1 MEEQN
6 KNIEAKKGKDNKK
19 TKDSAKIGIAVAAS
33 AALFFGCLFAIES
46 SLNTPSTTVNS
57 SIGANST
64 QISTKP
70 STSTSDNPVV
80 DVYDPMK
87 ETLNMPVK
95 SSISIGRYFY
105 DAKDSKENRENA
117 LVQTQDGFEKSE
129 GIVYQDSKIFE
140 VYACFSGE
148 VTKVIN
154 DSTYGNMIFIEHESG
169 VVAAYSSLGS
179 VSVVENQKVKQGDLL
194 GTSGESNFTSEFT
207 QSLHFSIVK
216 DEKMLNPSKAYG
228 QLVKDL

>member
-46 SLNTPSTTVNS
+46 SLNTPSTGNS

-95 SSISIGRYFY
+95 SSINIGRYFY
-105 DAKDSKENRENA
+105 DAKDPVENRENA
-117 LVQTQDGFEKSE
+117 IVQTQDGYKKSE
-129 GIVYQDSKIFE
+129 GIVYQDSKTFE

-148 VTKVIN
+148 VTKVLN

-169 VVAAYSSLGS
+169 VVAAYSSLGN
-179 VSVVENQKVKQGDLL
+179 VNVVENQKVKQGDLI
-194 GTSGESNFTSEFT
+194 GTSGESNFTKEFT
-207 QSLHFSIVK
+207 QSLHFSVEK
-216 DEKMLNPSKAYG
+216 DENMLNPSKAYG

>member
-19 TKDSAKIGIAVAAS
+19 VKDSAKIGIAVAAS

-46 SLNTPSTTVNS
+46 SLNTPSTDNS
-57 SIGANST
+57 SIGVNST
-64 QISTKP
+64 PTSTKP
-70 STSTSDNPVV
+70 STPTSDDPVV

-87 ETLNMPVK
+87 ETLNTPVK
-95 SSISIGRYFY
+95 SSINIGRYFY
-105 DAKDSKENRENA
+105 DAKDPVENRENA
-117 LVQTQDGFEKSE
+117 IVQTPDGYKKSE
-129 GIVYQDSKIFE
+129 GIVYQDSNTFE

-148 VTKVIN
+148 VTKVLN

-169 VVAAYSSLGS
+169 VVAAYSSLGN
-179 VSVVENQKVKQGDLL
+179 VNVVENQKVKQGDLI
-194 GTSGESNFTSEFT
+194 GTSGESNFTSEFK
-207 QSLHFSIVK
+207 QSLHFSVEK
-216 DEKMLNPSKAYG
+216 DENMLNPSKAYG

>member
-33 AALFFGCLFAIES
+33 AVLFFGCLFAIES
-46 SLNTPSTTVNS
+46 SLNTPSTNNS
-57 SIGANST
+57 SIGVNST
-64 QISTKP
+64 QTSTKP
-70 STSTSDNPVV
+70 STPTSDNPVV

-95 SSISIGRYFY
+95 SSINIGRYFY
-105 DAKDSKENRENA
+105 DSKDPVEKRENA
-117 LVQTQDGFEKSE
+117 MVQTQDGFKKSE
-129 GIVYQDSKIFE
+129 GIVYQDSKTFE

-148 VTKVIN
+148 VTKVSN

-179 VSVVENQKVKQGDLL
+179 VSVVENQKIKQGDLL
-194 GTSGESNFTSEFT
+194 GTSGESNFTNEFT
-207 QSLHFSIVK
+207 QSLHFSIEK